1 MKSIIISSL
10 LALSICSFGQTS
22 NCKPLDFLQLKDS
35 SLQDQLFIKIDSI
48 LKVQYPN
55 NDKENIMVDLNK
67 KWLDKFL
74 NSINTDTFKIKNSFT
89 FKVQF
94 GNTIDNSKDT
104 TCLDDISIKYNS
116 NCSFTL
122 TLSNYVLADPTW
134 CSGVSVLY
142 HFRLNNGKITSF
154 GRNAAG

>member
-10 LALSICSFGQTS
+10 LAISICSFGQTS

-94 GNTIDNSKDT
+94 GNTMDNSKD
-104 TCLDDISIKYNS
+104 N
-116 NCSFTL
+116 
-122 TLSNYVLADPTW
+122 
-134 CSGVSVLY
+134 VSAWAWP
-142 HFRLNNGKITSF
+142 GI
-154 GRNAAG
+154 